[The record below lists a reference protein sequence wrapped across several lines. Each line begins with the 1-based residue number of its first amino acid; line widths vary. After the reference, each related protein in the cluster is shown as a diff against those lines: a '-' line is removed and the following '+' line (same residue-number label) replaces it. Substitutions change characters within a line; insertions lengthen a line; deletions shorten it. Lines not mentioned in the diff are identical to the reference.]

1 VKNSNFPP
9 GNLLEKG
16 LKFIKKTDHSCIKR
30 SIMELCSFSNEA
42 VNVVGNI
49 LLIAELAWNVG
60 MKAKGV
66 TIVLEENG
74 VAIILQFVT
83 KYSSL

>member
-1 VKNSNFPP
+1 
-9 GNLLEKG
+9 
-16 LKFIKKTDHSCIKR
+16 
-30 SIMELCSFSNEA
+30 MELCSFSNEA